1 MSEANNRLD
10 RIEQLLVQ
18 TAEIA
23 AENTRALQLQR
34 TINADYDRQS
44 RERMDN
50 LMEVVQQSAAHQD
63 QVNDEISRSIQTLID
78 EGKADRA
85 EAQRQ
90 RTAFTEESERQR
102 VAFTEAFQQLLGQLV
117 AKLNSIGDRIEQIWN
132 RINAA

>member
-10 RIEQLLVQ
+10 RIERLLIQ

-34 TINADYDRQS
+34 TVNADYDRQS
-44 RERMDN
+44 QERMDN
-50 LMEVVQQSAAHQD
+50 LMEVVQQSATHQD
-63 QVNDEISRSIQTLID
+63 QVNDELSQSIQLLID

-90 RTAFTEESERQR
+90 RN
-102 VAFTEAFQQLLGQLV
+102 AFTEAFQQLLSQLV
-117 AKLNSIGDRIEQIWN
+117 G
-132 RINAA
+132 RINEIWERLNVA

>member
-10 RIEQLLVQ
+10 RIEQLLIQ

-34 TINADYDRQS
+34 TINAEYDQQS

-50 LMEVVQQSAAHQD
+50 LMEVVQQSATHQD
-63 QVNDEISRSIQTLID
+63 QVNDELSQSVQLLID

-90 RTAFTEESERQR
+90 RTVFTETVQS
-102 VAFTEAFQQLLGQLV
+102 LLAQLV
-117 AKLNSIGDRIEQIWN
+117 GRLNQIAERIEQIWN

>member
-1 MSEANNRLD
+1 MSEDRLS
-10 RIEQLLVQ
+10 RIEQLLIQ

-44 RERMDN
+44 QERMDN
-50 LMEVVQQSAAHQD
+50 LMEVVQQSAQHQD
-63 QVNDEISRSIQTLID
+63 QVNDELSRSVQLLID

-90 RTAFTEESERQR
+90 RTAFTNESEHQR
-102 VAFTEAFQQLLGQLV
+102 TAFTESFQQLLGQLV
-117 AKLNSIGDRIEQIWN
+117 AKLNSIGDRIEEIWD
-132 RINAA
+132 RLNAA